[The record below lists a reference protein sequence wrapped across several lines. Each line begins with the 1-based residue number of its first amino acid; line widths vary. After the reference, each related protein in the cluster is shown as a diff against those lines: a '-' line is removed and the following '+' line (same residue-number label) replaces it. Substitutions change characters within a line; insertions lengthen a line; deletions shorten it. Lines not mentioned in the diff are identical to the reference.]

1 MPDLL
6 VRDIDPEVY
15 ERMKKAAESQGKS
28 LAQTARET
36 LAEKFTPSRR
46 EAWARIDAFRESVG
60 PVPGNSVE
68 VIRKAREWP
77 RS

>member
-15 ERMKKAAESQGKS
+15 EKMKKAAESQGKS
-28 LAQTARET
+28 LAQTAREV
-36 LAEKFTPSRR
+36 LAEKFTPSR
-46 EAWARIDAFRESVG
+46 EEIWAQIDAFRESVG
-60 PVPGNSVE
+60 PVSGDSVE
-68 VIRKAREWP
+68 AIRKAREWP